1 MNAPAQLRHQ
11 PAVRSG
17 AWLAADILLAVV
29 DFEPSD
35 GADTSVSAMI
45 DGSPIPAEARF
56 EWLPQFENEHRR
68 RAIFTVRVGLPRL
81 DSSPIELAFASG
93 SSTAS
98 LGPASASALGVEL
111 RTLVREHLAGLDAET
126 RARIMTF
133 VLAAADRHD
142 SSVDPN
148 GLSESL
154 TLLRDALRD
163 PHPRIGLGSDEPR
176 SLRIDNLVR
185 IDERSFFV
193 HGWMRDEQAPIVR
206 LTAVSPEGARVEML
220 EPMATVRRSDQDKF
234 FPDTNGSAKLG
245 FVCSLALDAPSRLSA
260 GWIFELENA
269 AGAVVDVEAS
279 KPIEDLV
286 RARDAIVSTLELER
300 SPMSPVAEHV
310 LPVVA
315 RLQEHLASMVEVDHV
330 ERFGQA
336 ARSPDVSIVVPLYK
350 RVDLLQHQL
359 TQFASDPELSEA
371 DLIYVLDSPELAEAT
386 LAEAVRLFE
395 LYRVPFRIATLSR
408 NGGFAVANNRGASLA
423 DGRLLVLLNSDVL
436 PATSGWLGRLT
447 SFHNA
452 TPRIGAL
459 GPKLLFEDDS
469 LQHAGLYFR
478 RSAAWAAWENAHYFK
493 GLHRDLPAANVPR
506 PVPAVTAACLM
517 IKRDLYREFDG
528 MRSIYIQ
535 GDYEDSD
542 LCLRLGEA
550 GYENWYRPEV
560 ALYHLEGRS
569 YTTAARQANA
579 RYNTWLQTSLWGGQI
594 ERLMSAHDP
603 AREIVGSPST

>member
-1 MNAPAQLRHQ
+1 MSPPAQLHE

-29 DFEPSD
+29 DFESSESSD
-35 GADTSVSAMI
+35 GADTSVSAMV
-45 DGSPIPAEARF
+45 DGSPIPAEARS
-56 EWLPQFENEHRR
+56 EWLTQSEHEHRR
-68 RAIFTVRVGLPRL
+68 RAILTVRVGLPQP
-81 DSSPIELAFASG
+81 DSGPIELTFGSG

-98 LGPASASALGVEL
+98 LGPASASTLGVDL

-126 RARIMTF
+126 RARMIKF
-133 VLAAADRHD
+133 LLAAADGHD
-142 SSVDPN
+142 SSVDPS

-154 TLLRDALRD
+154 SLLRDALRD
-163 PHPRIGLGSDEPR
+163 PHPRIGLGPEEPR
-176 SLRIDNLVR
+176 SLHIDFLAR
-185 IDERSFFV
+185 IDERSFLA

-220 EPMATVRRSDQDKF
+220 ERMGTVRRPDLDKL
-234 FPDTNGSAKLG
+234 FPDSNASAKLG
-245 FVCSLALDAPSRLSA
+245 FTCSLALDAPSRLSA

-269 AGAVVDVEAS
+269 AGAVVEVEAP

-286 RARDAIVSTLELER
+286 PARDAIVSTLEREW
-300 SPMSPVAEHV
+300 SPMSPAAEHV
-310 LPVVA
+310 LPAAA
-315 RLQEHLASMVEVDHV
+315 RIQEHLASMVEVEHV
-330 ERFGQA
+330 ERFGEP
-336 ARSPDVSIVVPLYK
+336 ARSPEFSIVIPLYK

-359 TQFASDPELSEA
+359 ANFASDPELSEA

-386 LAEAVRLFE
+386 LAQAARLFE
-395 LYRVPFRIATLSR
+395 LYRVPFRMVTLSR

-436 PATSGWLGRLT
+436 PATSGWLGRLAA
-447 SFHNA
+447 FHDA
-452 TPRIGAL
+452 TPGIGAL

-506 PVPAVTAACLM
+506 PVPAVTAACLL
-517 IKRDLYREFDG
+517 INRGLYRELDG

-542 LCLRLGEA
+542 LCLRLGGA

-560 ALYHLEGRS
+560 VLYHLEGRS
-569 YTTAARQANA
+569 YATPARQANA
-579 RYNTWLQTSLWGGQI
+579 RYNTWLHTSLWDRRI
-594 ERLMSAHDP
+594 ERLMSEQDP
-603 AREIVGSPST
+603 PRSQ